1 MLSENP
7 EERPS
12 IDEVAR
18 CVNSWDSEGM
28 LLLGALFIA
37 FAGIALAV
45 FTSTNFIHLQDSK
58 RKKANYPK
66 RKEKILPSKSRP
78 SKMRKNHRMLQ

>member
-18 CVNSWDSEGM
+18 CVNSWSSEG
-28 LLLGALFIA
+28 LLLIALGVAI
-37 FAGIALAV
+37 AGIALAA
-45 FTSTNFIHLQDSK
+45 FTSINFNQLQDSK
-58 RKKANYPK
+58 RKQAKYPA
-66 RKEKILPSKSRP
+66 RKENILPSKNRP
-78 SKMRKNHRMLQ
+78 SKMRKNHKMLQ